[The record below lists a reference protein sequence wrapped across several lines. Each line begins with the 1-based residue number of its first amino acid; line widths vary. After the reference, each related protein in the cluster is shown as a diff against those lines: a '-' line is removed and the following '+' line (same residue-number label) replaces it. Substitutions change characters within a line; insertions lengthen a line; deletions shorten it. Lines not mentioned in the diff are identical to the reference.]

1 MPIPPTAPR
10 LRVDFWRAF
19 GHSWLQ
25 YQTGPSG
32 DQTGRFDALFR
43 SAMDVE
49 YNSWRNYGS
58 SGARVI
64 GNTRSLGGWNKI
76 LQRVKPPAGRVGP
89 YAPDGGGTLLV
100 YGIND
105 LNIYG
110 GNLPNTRLAAVS
122 AHRSMISWAR
132 ASRYYLTTDAVFA
145 YGAGW
150 TSNASGLDNGMG
162 TVDRLCST
170 TTAATI
176 TFTIPADFKGEPVC
190 FGFLNGADS
199 TGATMTWSGTAMAS
213 HPLNGTTFSTS
224 NGVEAA
230 FSTFGYITQRVTGL
244 TSANAGQTIIITCT
258 ARDGGGTGS
267 GFFDGAWL
275 ESLTPPPVIV
285 CNVARPT
292 TTGYATLAAFTTK
305 WTSADSALESA
316 HDANVVSYNSAL
328 LTMTQEFDGM
338 VQVADCDAVVGKD
351 AASFSDGIHP
361 NEYGSGR
368 LVDATVAAWGRMTPP
383 VTATAASICFNPPSP
398 RVASRRQPR
407 VASNWYTS
415 DCDNFNGTYTP
426 VAGNQVAIPFE
437 ITEAREQFNQ
447 LCMEVTTAGTV
458 SSTLR
463 WGIYEDVNYDGY
475 PGELLAGMDIS
486 SAGAFT
492 VALSAGV
499 KTSSTFTTTLV
510 PDPGL
515 YWLVMKIEAAGTG
528 QVYRALT
535 GPSPLMPRLSTTGL
549 SVANGY
555 MGWLLTG
562 IATGGLTGSFPTGAT
577 LIAQPPMIGIKKS
590 K

>member
-1 MPIPPTAPR
+1 VDGSRRWLWSPRTTPT
-10 LRVDFWRAF
+10 
-19 GHSWLQ
+19 SS
-25 YQTGPSG
+25 T
-32 DQTGRFDALFR
+32 
-43 SAMDVE
+43 
-49 YNSWRNYGS
+49 YN
-58 SGARVI
+58 A
-64 GNTRSLGGWNKI
+64 
-76 LQRVKPPAGRVGP
+76 
-89 YAPDGGGTLLV
+89 
-100 YGIND
+100 
-105 LNIYG
+105 
-110 GNLPNTRLAAVS
+110 
-122 AHRSMISWAR
+122 
-132 ASRYYLTTDAVFA
+132 
-145 YGAGW
+145 
-150 TSNASGLDNGMG
+150 
-162 TVDRLCST
+162 
-170 TTAATI
+170 
-176 TFTIPADFKGEPVC
+176 
-190 FGFLNGADS
+190 
-199 TGATMTWSGTAMAS
+199 
-213 HPLNGTTFSTS
+213 
-224 NGVEAA
+224 
-230 FSTFGYITQRVTGL
+230 
-244 TSANAGQTIIITCT
+244 
-258 ARDGGGTGS
+258 
-267 GFFDGAWL
+267 
-275 ESLTPPPVIV
+275 
-285 CNVARPT
+285 
-292 TTGYATLAAFTTK
+292 
-305 WTSADSALESA
+305 
-316 HDANVVSYNSAL
+316 AL

-407 VASNWYTS
+407 VATNWYTS

-426 VAGNQVAIPFE
+426 VAGNQVATPFE

-458 SSTLR
+458 SSTIR

-499 KTSSTFTTTLV
+499 KTSSTFTTTLG
-510 PDPGL
+510 PGPGPVL
-515 YWLVMKIEAAGTG
+515 AGHPRSTLAGTG